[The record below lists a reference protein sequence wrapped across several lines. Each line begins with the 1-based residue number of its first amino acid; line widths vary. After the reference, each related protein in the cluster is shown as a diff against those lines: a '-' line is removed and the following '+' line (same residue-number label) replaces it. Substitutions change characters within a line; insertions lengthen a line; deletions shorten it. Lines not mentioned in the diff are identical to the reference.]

1 MDRCVDKL
9 SCAKPAHMYLSLV
22 VDNNILIK
30 AVKVEIETEIRQYNL
45 LFTSNQ
51 I

>member
-1 MDRCVDKL
+1 
-9 SCAKPAHMYLSLV
+9 MYLSLV